1 MLFCRTDNGLEV
13 LGPPQRVMVSANWKT
28 AGEQNAS
35 DGFHTLT
42 LHRSLMEIGQFAS
55 NADDL
60 YSNAPAMYGI
70 DVASDE
76 GHTLRCIPAAQ
87 TFSLAMVSGV
97 DSLPPWSRLTILPPR
112 ETTPPLTHPPPNH
125 PTPQPS

>member
-1 MLFCRTDNGLEV
+1 MKFYLDILFCRTDNGLEV

-42 LHRSLMEIGQFAS
+42 LHRSLMEIGQFGR
-55 NADDL
+55 NAADI

-76 GHTLRCIPAAQ
+76 GQTLTLIPAEQ
-87 TFSLAMVSGV
+87 TFSLAMGS
-97 DSLPPWSRLTILPPR
+97 SFNSM
-112 ETTPPLTHPPPNH
+112 TTEEKIKN
-125 PTPQPS
+125 